1 MRETKSPNPEIV
13 QLIRFLKKQSKE
25 KEANIWLDVAA
36 YLSKP
41 SRQRI
46 AVNLSRINR
55 HTEKSDTIVV
65 PGKVL
70 GSGVLDHAV
79 TVAAFNVSEKAK
91 EKLTAA
97 KAKYMSI
104 SELVEKNPTGSN
116 VKIIG

>member
-1 MRETKSPNPEIV
+1 MRETNTTNPEII
-13 QLIRFLKKQSKE
+13 QLIRYLKKQSRESKVG
-25 KEANIWLDVAA
+25 IWLDVAE

-55 HTEKSDTIVV
+55 NTDKSQIVLV

-70 GSGVLDHAV
+70 ASGNLDHAV
-79 TVAAFNVSEKAK
+79 TVAAFNASDKAK

-97 KAKYMSI
+97 KAKYLTI
-104 SELVEKNPTGSN
+104 KELVERNPTGSN